1 MQFLLIGY
9 DGTDSEA
16 LARRLNVRE
25 EHLAKIKMLKQKGEC
40 LAGGAILD
48 EAGKMIGSVIIYEF
62 PDRQSLDERLNDEP
76 YFNYNVW
83 EKVEIHPFRLAK
95 LD

>member
-9 DGTDSEA
+9 DGTDNEA

-25 EHLAKIKMLKQKGEC
+25 EHLAKIKKLKQKGEC

-76 YFNYNVW
+76 YFNDNVW
-83 EKVEIHPFRLAK
+83 EKVEIHPFRLAR